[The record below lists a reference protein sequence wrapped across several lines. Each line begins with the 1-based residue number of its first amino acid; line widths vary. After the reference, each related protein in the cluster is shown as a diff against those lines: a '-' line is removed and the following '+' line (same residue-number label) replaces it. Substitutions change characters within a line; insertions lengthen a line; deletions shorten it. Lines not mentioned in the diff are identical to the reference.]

1 MCALADFSLAR
12 MMMGLAEPFRGCTEL
27 RIDLLD
33 LSLPF
38 FFYVLAFFFRFHCT
52 TYMTN
57 DRNNKRMPIA
67 MPVFFILIILDEF
80 MEHPFAYGLVESII
94 LWLWLSE

>member
-1 MCALADFSLAR
+1 MCVLANFSLAR

-38 FFYVLAFFFRFHCT
+38 FFYVLAFFSRFHCT

-57 DRNNKRMPIA
+57 DRNNKRMPMAI
-67 MPVFFILIILDEF
+67 PVSFILIILDESV
-80 MEHPFAYGLVESII
+80 EQPFAYGLVESII
-94 LWLWLSE
+94 RWLWLSE

>member
-1 MCALADFSLAR
+1 
-12 MMMGLAEPFRGCTEL
+12 MMGLAEPFRGCTEL

-38 FFYVLAFFFRFHCT
+38 FFYVLAFFSRFHCT

-57 DRNNKRMPIA
+57 DRNNKRMPMA
-67 MPVFFILIILDEF
+67 MPGFLYSNHSGRIHGTPLR
-80 MEHPFAYGLVESII
+80 
-94 LWLWLSE
+94 LWTGGVYHTMVVAF